1 MMKVPDLNE
10 FLKYVQKRCMG
21 SAESSRNAAIERIK
35 IETEVRKCL
44 IDMILDAQR
53 TLEKG

>member
-1 MMKVPDLNE
+1 MMKVPELNE

-44 IDMILDAQR
+44 IDMIL
-53 TLEKG
+53 